1 MKEVHLPYCLGVNR
15 YSAICNISQIDISY
29 AHRMTQ
35 CQGISSVIQLLLFIV
50 LKTKSICSYQAERN
64 NISFRQSQVFE

>member
-1 MKEVHLPYCLGVNR
+1 MKGVHLPYCLGVNR
-15 YSAICNISQIDISY
+15 YSAICKISQIDISI
-29 AHRMTQ
+29 AHTMTQ

-64 NISFRQSQVFE
+64 NISFRQSQVSE